1 MFHASDDMTP
11 LHALK
16 RHART
21 IAAFAALGLLVSAAI
36 TFLQPLRYGATV
48 RLLIIQRSSFG
59 LDPFTAI
66 KSAERVAENLSQ
78 VITTTDF
85 FTNVLA
91 QDPAIDRMYFSDRQS
106 ARRRQWRRMV
116 RASIASGTGLLTITI
131 LHPKAAE
138 ATSISQA
145 VADVFRD
152 RGRDYVGGDIEIKLV
167 DAPIPSRYP
176 ISPDIPLNLAGG
188 LVLGGL
194 VGIVLVLRRSVPA

>member
-1 MFHASDDMTP
+1 M
-11 LHALK
+11 K
-16 RHART
+16 RHARA
-21 IAAFAALGLLVSAAI
+21 IAAFAALGLLVSGAV
-36 TFLQPLRYGATV
+36 TFLQPLRYGAAL

-85 FTNVLA
+85 FNNVLA
-91 QDPAIDRMYFSDRQS
+91 QDQAIDRLYFSERQS
-106 ARRRQWRRMV
+106 VRRRQWRRMV
-116 RASIASGTGLLTITI
+116 RTSVTSGTGLLSVTV
-131 LHPKAAE
+131 LHPSATE
-138 ATSISQA
+138 ATKISQA

-188 LVLGGL
+188 VVLGAL
-194 VGIVLVLRRSVPA
+194 VGTVLVLRRSVPS